1 METYYF
7 NKQVE
12 VDAVYFRG
20 QGRPRA
26 FPKHMWYGNR
36 DVTFQESGLQYLVRR
51 GKKAIKLFDMTDGHT
66 NYRLKHD
73 PEDQTWTLVRIAP
86 AR

>member
-7 NKQVE
+7 NKEVT

-26 FPKHMWYGNR
+26 FPKHMWYENR
-36 DVTFQESGLQYLVRR
+36 DVTFQESGLQYLVQQ
-51 GKKAIKLFDMTDGHT
+51 GKRVVKLFDMTDGQT
-66 NYRLKHD
+66 NYRLKLD
-73 PEDQTWTLVRIAP
+73 PEQQTWTLVRMVP